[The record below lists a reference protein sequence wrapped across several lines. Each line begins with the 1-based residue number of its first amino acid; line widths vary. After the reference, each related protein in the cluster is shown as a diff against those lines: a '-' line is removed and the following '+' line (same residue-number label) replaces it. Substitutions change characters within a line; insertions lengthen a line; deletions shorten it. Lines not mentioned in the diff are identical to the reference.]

1 MSKAKETEKEVGKSK
16 KTLGTEDLFMCLV
29 FGLLYLIVIL
39 IFFSGR

>member
-1 MSKAKETEKEVGKSK
+1 MSKAEKTEKEVEKSK
-16 KTLGTEDLFMCLV
+16 KALGTEDLFMCLV

>member
-16 KTLGTEDLFMCLV
+16 KALGTEDLFMCLV

>member
-1 MSKAKETEKEVGKSK
+1 MSKTKETEKEVEKSK
-16 KTLGTEDLFMCLV
+16 KALETEDLFMCLV

>member
-1 MSKAKETEKEVGKSK
+1 MSKAKEAEKEVGKSK
-16 KTLGTEDLFMCLV
+16 KALGTEDLFMCLV